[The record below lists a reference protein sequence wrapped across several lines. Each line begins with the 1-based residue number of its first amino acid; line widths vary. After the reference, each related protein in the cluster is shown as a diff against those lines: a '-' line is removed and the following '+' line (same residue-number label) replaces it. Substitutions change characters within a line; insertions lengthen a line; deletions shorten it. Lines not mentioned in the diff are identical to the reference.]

1 MQHDTDRVQAILS
14 GDGDTLRDLA
24 DYLRRV
30 LARGFSRQLS
40 EADLSDL
47 TQESML
53 RIHENIAGFS
63 GQSRLNTW
71 AAAIAVNT
79 ALMALRRR
87 RHVHV
92 PLSDAAESTRA
103 LMAAPAA
110 PDAIQQAQVS
120 QLLLSAIDASLTE
133 LQRTALLAKLSGI
146 PMSEIARR
154 MGRKRGTLYKLLHDA
169 RGRLL
174 AHLQERGLSADELLR
189 EMEAA
194 A

>member
-1 MQHDTDRVQAILS
+1 MPHDTDRIQAILS

-47 TQESML
+47 TQEAML
-53 RIHENIAGFS
+53 RIHENIAGFN

-71 AAAIAVNT
+71 AAAITVNT

-174 AHLQERGLSADELLR
+174 VHLQERGLSADELLQA
-189 EMEAA
+189 MEAA